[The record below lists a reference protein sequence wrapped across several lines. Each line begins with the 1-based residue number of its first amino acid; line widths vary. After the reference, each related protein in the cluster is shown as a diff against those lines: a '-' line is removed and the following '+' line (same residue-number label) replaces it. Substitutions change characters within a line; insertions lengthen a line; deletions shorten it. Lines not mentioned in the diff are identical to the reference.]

1 MANKRDL
8 KKYIKIVC
16 GDIVGEC
23 VFAKFYFDGVDT
35 EKMDEIIV
43 RAAFLQ
49 TNTIDKV
56 SVSFDKT
63 LKSFEGNAKAYKVA
77 HKAYYKEC
85 FKQLKA
91 ELNNEVEAIVAEMN
105 KAITQ
110 EQKDANKTALNK

>member
-23 VFAKFYFDGVDT
+23 VFAKIYFDGVDC
-35 EKMDEIIV
+35 EKMDDIIV
-43 RAAFLQ
+43 KTAFLQ

-63 LKSFEGNAKAYKVA
+63 LKSFEGNAMEYKKARKAYF
-77 HKAYYKEC
+77 KEC
-85 FKQLKA
+85 YKQLRN
-91 ELNNEVEAIVAEMN
+91 ELENEVNAIVAEMN
-105 KAITQ
+105 SAMSK
-110 EQKDANKTALNK
+110 EQKNANKEALNK